1 MSLRKQKIQTIIEG
15 DYIPLE
21 INGPCRRHFLGFLR
35 QSGREAILVITPRF
49 LASKTS
55 SGRSLGMDPDFT
67 DAQIQIPDELSGV
80 WRNILTDKDMEFE
93 STLSIKDLLGEF
105 PIGVFVYN

>member
-1 MSLRKQKIQTIIEG
+1 
-15 DYIPLE
+15 
-21 INGPCRRHFLGFLR
+21 
-35 QSGREAILVITPRF
+35 
-49 LASKTS
+49 
-55 SGRSLGMDPDFT
+55 MDPDFT